1 MTKLFVLLGGLGI
14 FLYGLRIMSEALQQ
28 FAGERLR
35 TMLASITRNRISG
48 VVSGVTITSIIQS
61 SSATTVLIVA
71 FANAGLLTLVQAIG
85 PVMGANIGTTIT
97 AWLVALLGFKVKIT
111 AFALPVIAIGFPLTF
126 LCSHKAKNA
135 GVVLIG
141 FGLLFLGLDFMK
153 SAVPGLKSDPGAL
166 AFLQGWATHGY
177 WSILLFV
184 IVGTALT
191 IVLQSSSATMA
202 VTMIMANQG
211 WIGFEVACAM
221 VLGENI
227 GTTIT
232 ANIAALGANRTAKR
246 VARVHFVF
254 NIIGVL
260 WVLPVILLVL
270 RGIDAVV
277 PGDPYADAS
286 VIKDHLAAFH
296 TIFNITNT
304 LLLIWFV
311 PQLAALAHR
320 MVPPGPDEDL
330 PRLKVLDPTVPAT
343 TEIALVELRA
353 ALLRMLDEVRGAFG
367 ILRGSLAGGDAAM
380 VDAVYAKEQ
389 RTDAIEQEIVEFCAD
404 LARVG
409 GSEALGR
416 AITSSIEVAHQIER
430 MGDHCLALAYLSRRI
445 HDKKW
450 AVSETATSD
459 LAEMAG
465 LAQAMLDIAAER
477 LAPNAAADLDAARR
491 SEEALDL
498 LQDKARKRTSKEME
512 EGNIPVRQGVVFID
526 MHDLIERVG
535 DRCTAVMRWSKT
547 YT

>member
-1 MTKLFVLLGGLGI
+1 MAKLFVLLGGLGI
-14 FLYGLRIMSEALQQ
+14 FLYGLKIMSEGLQQ
-28 FAGERLR
+28 VAGDRLR
-35 TMLASITRNRISG
+35 TMLASVTRNRVSG
-48 VVSGVTITSIIQS
+48 VVSGLTITSIIQS

-111 AFALPVIAIGFPLTF
+111 AFALPVIAVGFPLTF
-126 LCSHKAKNA
+126 LRSDKARQA
-135 GVVLIG
+135 GLVLIG

-153 SAVPGLKSDPGAL
+153 SAVPGLKSDPDSL
-166 AFLQGWATHGY
+166 VFLKDWATHGY

-246 VARVHFVF
+246 VARAHFVF

-270 RGIDAVV
+270 KGIDSLV
-277 PGDPYADAS
+277 PGDPYTDAT

-304 LLLIWFV
+304 LVLIWFV
-311 PQLAALAHR
+311 PQLAAVARR
-320 MVPPGPDEDL
+320 MVPPGPEEEA
-330 PRLKVLDPTVPAT
+330 PRLQLLDPTVPAT
-343 TEIALVELRA
+343 AEIALVELRA
-353 ALLRMLDEVRGAFG
+353 ALLRMLEEVSAAFHT
-367 ILRGSLAGGDAAM
+367 LRGSLAGGNGGL

-389 RTDAIEQEIVEFCAD
+389 RTDAIEREIVQYCAD
-404 LARVG
+404 VARVG
-409 GSEALGR
+409 GSESLGL

-430 MGDHCLALAYLSRRI
+430 MGDHCLALAYLVRRI
-445 HDKKW
+445 HDKGW
-450 AVSETATSD
+450 VVSKPAREELD
-459 LAEMAG
+459 EMAE
-465 LAQAMLDIAAER
+465 LAQAMLDIASER
-477 LAPNAAADLDAARR
+477 LAPGAMADDDAARR
-491 SEEALDL
+491 SEEALDR
-498 LQDKARKRTSKEME
+498 LQDRARKRTSRAMQD
-512 EGNIPVRQGVVFID
+512 GDIPVRQGVVLID

-535 DRCTAVMRWSKT
+535 DRCTAVMKWSRDHT
-547 YT
+547 